1 MILITHG
8 QIGIIAM
15 QISTECDK
23 MNIYYDYHEETK
35 FGQITVCDE
44 DGEKISV
51 VNIEQIKENEFK
63 QLFIVN
69 KYTNGAR
76 DNFEYGLL

>member
-1 MILITHG
+1 
-8 QIGIIAM
+8 
-15 QISTECDK
+15 
-23 MNIYYDYHEETK
+23 MNIYYDYHKDTK